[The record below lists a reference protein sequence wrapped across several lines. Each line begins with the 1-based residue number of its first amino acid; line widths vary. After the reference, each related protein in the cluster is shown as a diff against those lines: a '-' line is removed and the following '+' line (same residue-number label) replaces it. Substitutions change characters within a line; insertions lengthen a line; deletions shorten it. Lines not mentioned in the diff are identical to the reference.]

1 MGCVSSG
8 PARDDCI
15 VSPDR
20 WPETKGDVTTTACNT
35 ERYHLRYHLTVHRCH
50 ESEHFCSGS
59 KREPTRCNES
69 NTMSNADISTL
80 SVRELKKIIAAAG
93 LSHDDCIEKPDLQ
106 QRAREAQGRA
116 PSEARLPSV
125 IIPGVSAVSSEAR
138 IARTLA
144 IHTAYTRQGFTRPP
158 ATLGARRAL
167 RHQAHALVPP
177 HRPLAPPDGL
187 VSGSVLWFAAQ
198 AAAVRLIGREWS
210 EGWKI

>member
-1 MGCVSSG
+1 
-8 PARDDCI
+8 
-15 VSPDR
+15 
-20 WPETKGDVTTTACNT
+20 
-35 ERYHLRYHLTVHRCH
+35 
-50 ESEHFCSGS
+50 
-59 KREPTRCNES
+59 
-69 NTMSNADISTL
+69 MSNADISTL

-177 HRPLAPPDGL
+177 HRP
-187 VSGSVLWFAAQ
+187 SRAA
-198 AAAVRLIGREWS
+198 RWPG
-210 EGWKI
+210 